1 MSLYYYIIESIFIIY
16 FVNIIIKVYLN
27 EHQTI
32 LSLTISIKYKLSLR
46 CSMVRCKSSEQ
57 QKR

>member
-1 MSLYYYIIESIFIIY
+1 MSLYYCIIESVFIIY
-16 FVNIIIKVYLN
+16 FMNIIIKVYLN

-32 LSLTISIKYKLSLR
+32 LSLTICIKYKLNLKCSVVRRKSL
-46 CSMVRCKSSEQ
+46 EQ